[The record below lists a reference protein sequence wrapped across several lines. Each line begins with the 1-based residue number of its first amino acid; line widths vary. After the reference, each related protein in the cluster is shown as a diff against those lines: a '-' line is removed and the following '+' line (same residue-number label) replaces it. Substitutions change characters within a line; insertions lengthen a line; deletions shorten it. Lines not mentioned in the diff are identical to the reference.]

1 MLDRQKEDMI
11 NSGFNQ
17 NLISKMS
24 KIDSIEV
31 DKIMKR
37 FHQKEKELFWELEQE
52 AVSPDEKEF
61 FHNYLLNIEKR
72 EIF

>member
-1 MLDRQKEDMI
+1 MLNRQKEDMI

-24 KIDSIEV
+24 KIDSIKI
-31 DKIMKR
+31 DGIMKR

-52 AVSPDEKEF
+52 ATSPQEKEF
-61 FHNYLLNIEKR
+61 FHNHLLNIEKV
-72 EIF
+72 